1 LTLVTAVKLRYL
13 PSGHA
18 AKAAAEGELRM
29 SDRKA
34 TRHDVQPTRSAL
46 AADTVRRRAAAPP
59 PPAGAPGAQDALE
72 EQMLAY
78 SYICLPI

>member
-1 LTLVTAVKLRYL
+1 MAVKLRYL
-13 PSGHA
+13 LCGHA
-18 AKAAAEGELRM
+18 AKAAAEGEPRM

-46 AADTVRRRAAAPP
+46 AADTVGKHSAIPP
-59 PPAGAPGAQDALE
+59 SPAGAPGAQDALE